1 MGNAKTEEDPELRG
15 DALDGPE
22 QKRAADHTAYQGKP
36 TRIASCTSTAKKTPC
51 MRTAWTSKTTI
62 HRRWALPRAPN
73 CRAADDVMIGA
84 HASEGE
90 PMVMGDIMTALVVT
104 VDMDDRLE
112 RVKEIFDAKG
122 FHHLPVTDENEK
134 LSGIVSDRDL
144 LRALSPYVGSAAE
157 TTRDLATLNKRVHQI
172 MTRRPL
178 TLRPQSTIAEAVNL
192 LLTQHISCIPII
204 DDDFKPVGIVSWRDL
219 LKSLAPG

>member
-1 MGNAKTEEDPELRG
+1 
-15 DALDGPE
+15 
-22 QKRAADHTAYQGKP
+22 
-36 TRIASCTSTAKKTPC
+36 
-51 MRTAWTSKTTI
+51 
-62 HRRWALPRAPN
+62 
-73 CRAADDVMIGA
+73 MIGA

-90 PMVMGDIMTALVVT
+90 PMAMGDIMTAQVVT

-122 FHHLPVTDENEK
+122 FHHLLVTDENKK
-134 LSGIVSDRDL
+134 LCGIVSDRDL

-178 TLRPQSTIAEAVNL
+178 MLRPQSAIAEAVNL
-192 LLTQHISCIPII
+192 LLTQRISCIPIV
-204 DDDFKPVGIVSWRDL
+204 DDDFRPVGIVSWRDL
-219 LKSLAPG
+219 LKSLAAG